1 MTKLEIDLKTDDS
14 LQKNSNGFGVNTE
27 MRNTYNRTLL
37 WRNDTKQA
45 TASLSEPSTNF
56 ERIMICWYVH
66 DGIDFGNKVFE
77 IPPYNNAA
85 LNQFIILPTRLAG
98 YMRFNL
104 RKFMWNNA
112 SSISITYD
120 RYANLKMDDHAIS
133 YGSDGSGAYCYIY
146 EVWGIN
152 RK

>member
-1 MTKLEIDLKTDDS
+1 MNKLEPRLQVDGS
-14 LQKNSNGFGVNTE
+14 LQENANGFGVNTNA
-27 MRNTYNRTLL
+27 RKKYNRTLL

-45 TASLSEPSTNF
+45 TATLSEPSTNF
-56 ERIMICWYVH
+56 ERIMICWYCH
-66 DGIDFGNKVFE
+66 DGINFGNKVFE

-85 LNQFIILPTRLAG
+85 LNQYIVLPTRLSD

-104 RKFMWNNA
+104 RKFKWNNA

-120 RYANLKMDDHAIS
+120 RYFNLKMSDHSIGN
-133 YGSDGSGAYCYIY
+133 GSDGSGAYCYIY

>member
-45 TASLSEPSTNF
+45 TATLSEPSTNF

-66 DGIDFGNKVFE
+66 DGINFGNKVFE
-77 IPPYNNAA
+77 LPPYSNTT

-104 RKFMWNNA
+104 RKFKWNNA